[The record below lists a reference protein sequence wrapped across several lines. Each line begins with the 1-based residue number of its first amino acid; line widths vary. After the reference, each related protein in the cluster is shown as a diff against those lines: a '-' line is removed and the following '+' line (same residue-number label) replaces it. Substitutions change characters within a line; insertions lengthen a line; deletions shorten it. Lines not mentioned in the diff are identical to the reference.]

1 MSGTEFDLHADTYDA
16 DLNEALS
23 LSGED
28 KDYFAG
34 RRVLWTT
41 KCLEKLQVNPS
52 RILDYGCGIGDTSHL
67 LQSAFAAQWV
77 LGVDVSQR
85 SIDLASKRNGTA
97 ICQFMSFADY
107 QQLESID
114 LSYCNGV
121 FHHIPVSM
129 RGSAVEYIFGLLRPG
144 GLFSFWENNPWNPG
158 TRYIMS
164 QCVFDHDAV
173 MIPPPQAKA
182 LLLKHGFE
190 IVRTDYCFF
199 FPRFLKALRFLETS
213 LSKVPVGAQ
222 YQILC
227 RRPSR

>member
-16 DLNEALS
+16 DLNQALS

-28 KDYFAG
+28 KDYFAS
-34 RRVLWTT
+34 RRVQWTAQ
-41 KCLEKLQVNPS
+41 CLEKLRESPS
-52 RILDYGCGIGDTSHL
+52 RILDYGCGIGDTSHVL
-67 LQSAFAAQWV
+67 ESAFAAQSV
-77 LGVDVSQR
+77 IGVDISQR

-107 QQLESID
+107 RQMESID
-114 LSYCNGV
+114 LAYCNGV

-129 RGSAVEYIFGLLRPG
+129 RGSAVEYIFCRLRPE

-173 MIPPPQAKA
+173 MIPPPQAKT

-190 IVRTDYCFF
+190 ILRTDHCFF
-199 FPRFLKALRFLETS
+199 FPRFLKALRFLEGS
-213 LSKVPVGAQ
+213 LSSVPVGAQ
-222 YQILC
+222 YQVLC
-227 RRPSR
+227 RRPSH